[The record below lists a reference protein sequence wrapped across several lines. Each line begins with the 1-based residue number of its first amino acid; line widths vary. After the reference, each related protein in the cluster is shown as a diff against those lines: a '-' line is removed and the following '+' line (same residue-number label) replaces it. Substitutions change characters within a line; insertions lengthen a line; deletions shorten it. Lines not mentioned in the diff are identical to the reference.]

1 MGSTLTNLKP
11 ALLWHHFDE
20 IRKIPHGSK
29 KETLLADYVFSI
41 AKKNRVNAKQD
52 RTGNIVIQKTAS
64 PGHEKTMPII
74 LQGHLDM
81 VCEKNTDVIHD
92 FEKDPIQIKIEGDWL
107 SACGTTLGADNGI
120 GVAASLAV
128 LEDKSLIHGPIEL
141 LFTVD
146 EETGL
151 TGAGHLQPDFLR
163 GKTFLNL
170 DSEEEGTFFIGCAG
184 GGDSEITL
192 PIQRLTSKKGEYLR
206 IILSGLR
213 GGHSGIDIH
222 TGRGNSIQL
231 LARLL
236 YHLEVPFDIVTLE
249 GGNKHNAIPREA
261 VAILVVQKA
270 NIEKFKKA
278 VMDRFREIRFEYK
291 TVEKDMNLNIEPID
305 GEKNLPLKSEVRD
318 TLLALLL
325 ALPHGV
331 LTMSQEI
338 PELVET
344 SNNLAI
350 IRSKENEIILSTSSR
365 SSIRSALE
373 ATRTKIEAIGK
384 LCGARVTHFE
394 GYPAWTPNLN
404 SPLLKTMKTIYK
416 KLTGKE
422 PEIKAIHAGLE
433 CGIIGEKF
441 PEMDMISFGPD
452 LKHPH
457 SPDEKV
463 NIGSVGRFWKLL
475 VSALETLASQK

>member
-1 MGSTLTNLKP
+1 MGSILTNLQP
-11 ALLWHHFDE
+11 ALLWRHFDE
-20 IRKIPHGSK
+20 IRKIPHCSK
-29 KETLLADYVFSI
+29 KEALLANYVLSVV
-41 AKKNRVNAKQD
+41 KKNRVNAKQD
-52 RTGNIVIQKTAS
+52 RTGNIVIQKPAS
-64 PGHEKTMPII
+64 PGHEKAMPVV

-81 VCEKNTDVIHD
+81 VCEKNTDVKHD

-107 SACGTTLGADNGI
+107 TACGTTLGADNGI

-128 LEDKSLIHGPIEL
+128 LEDRTLIHGPLEL

-151 TGAGHLQPDFLR
+151 TGAGHLQPDFLQ

-192 PIQRLTSKKGEYLR
+192 PVQRLTSVQGQYLR
-206 IILSGLR
+206 VTLSGLR

-236 YHLEVPFDIVTLE
+236 YHLEVPFHLATLE

-261 VAILVVQKA
+261 FAILVVTKT
-270 NIEKFKKA
+270 NTENFKKA
-278 VMDRFREIRFEYK
+278 VMDRFKEIRFEYK
-291 TVEKDMNLNIEPID
+291 TVEKNMSLNIEPVD
-305 GEKNLPLKSEVRD
+305 EKKNLPIKSEVGD
-318 TLLALLL
+318 TLLAFLL
-325 ALPHGV
+325 AIPHGV
-331 LTMSQEI
+331 LAMSQEI

-350 IRSKENEIILSTSSR
+350 IRSKENEVIISTSSR

-373 ATRTKIEAIGK
+373 ATRTKIEAVGK
-384 LCGARVTHFE
+384 LCGAQTKHIE

-422 PEIKAIHAGLE
+422 PKIKAIHAGLE

-463 NIGSVGRFWKLL
+463 HIGSVERFWKLL
-475 VSALETLASQK
+475 IATLEILAS